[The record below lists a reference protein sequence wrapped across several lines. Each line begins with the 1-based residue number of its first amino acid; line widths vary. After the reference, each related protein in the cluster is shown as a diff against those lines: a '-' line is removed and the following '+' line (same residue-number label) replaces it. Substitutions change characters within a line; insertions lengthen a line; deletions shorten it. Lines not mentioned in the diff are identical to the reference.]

1 MEINRVQ
8 NTNFKGIKQMPQEE
22 LTFNEEVQK
31 MVQNLSARAER
42 EVPEYGNF
50 KEVFEIVPNK
60 DKNARALGYALK
72 IRKPL
77 IKGDEKLRGLEA
89 VVYDSR
95 SDYMCER
102 VIAKGSKEDILKVLQ
117 DKDLVNKLEVAYVE
131 LSKNLE
137 DI

>member
-8 NTNFKGIKQMPQEE
+8 NTNFKGMKQMPQDE
-22 LTFNEEVQK
+22 LAFNEEIQK
-31 MVQNLSARAER
+31 MVQNLSVRAER
-42 EVPEYGNF
+42 EVPEYGRF

-60 DKNARALGYALK
+60 NKNLRVLGYALK

-95 SDYMCER
+95 SDYMCEK
-102 VIAKGSKEDILKVLQ
+102 VIAKGTKEDILNVL
-117 DKDLVNKLEVAYVE
+117 KDEALANKLEGVFVE
-131 LSKNLE
+131 LSKQLE

>member
-102 VIAKGSKEDILKVLQ
+102 VIAKGSKEDILKALQ

>member
-1 MEINRVQ
+1 MEINKVQ

-22 LTFNEEVQK
+22 LTFNEEIQK

-50 KEVFEIVPNK
+50 KEVFEIVPDK

-89 VVYDSR
+89 VVYDSY

-102 VIAKGSKEDILKVLQ
+102 VIAKGTKEDILKALKD
-117 DKDLVNKLEVAYVE
+117 DKLADKLEVAFVE
-131 LSKNLE
+131 LSKQLE